1 MYARYTRSLQLCPPI
16 AATVCNEHTFS
27 ARLPRPCVNTIKTEA
42 FSIYFSFF
50 STFKKTLRSLYYLH
64 TAAAIGPKM
73 YVRYTQSLQLGGT
86 IAATV
91 CNEHTF
97 PARLPRPCVN
107 NLNRS
112 TNGFHS
118 LLCVASPGWG
128 NAVAASLQNVCR
140 GKRKESKEKNGWEGL
155 LRTTFQKCAP
165 NIVINY

>member
-1 MYARYTRSLQLCPPI
+1 MYAQGMRGEVRECSAPIEIWKVCTKDPKCLLFRSVQKTCSAEVCADLRSSDLNYIKYCNIYTRSLQLCPPI

-27 ARLPRPCVNTIKTEA
+27 
-42 FSIYFSFF
+42 
-50 STFKKTLRSLYYLH
+50 
-64 TAAAIGPKM
+64 
-73 YVRYTQSLQLGGT
+73 
-86 IAATV
+86 
-91 CNEHTF
+91 
-97 PARLPRPCVN
+97 ARLPRPCVN

-140 GKRKESKEKNGWEGL
+140 GKRKKSKEKNGWEGL
-155 LRTTFQKCAP
+155 LRTTFQKYAP